1 MHVIPRFLFIT
12 GYCRDSH
19 FLHFSQFCSGLGKP
33 CSTHSKNYKPKGS
46 ICKCPFSNLN
56 LTFFFSPS
64 KKYMTN
70 NKSAKENYTQN
81 KRGEIKKHRNIV
93 FLCVLVL
100 IYKVNRN
107 IKGACILS
115 DMPKHVNCVNIHKDG
130 HHYCSSSWRSSFIIL
145 LWSRHGAEI

>member
-1 MHVIPRFLFIT
+1 MLFLGSYLLQDTAGTVTSFT
-12 GYCRDSH
+12 SH
-19 FLHFSQFCSGLGKP
+19 SSVLVWESPVVLTAKIINQKEVFVNALSQTLISLFFS
-33 CSTHSKNYKPKGS
+33 
-46 ICKCPFSNLN
+46 
-56 LTFFFSPS
+56 SPS

-107 IKGACILS
+107 VKGACILS